1 MNVRELYNYLESRIP
16 RSLSCSWDNDG
27 LMCCPDPDRPV
38 HRVLVALDVTGEVAD
53 AAVDGD
59 FDAVVSHHP
68 LIFSPLRSI
77 SPDDGTGAKLINLI
91 RAGVSVM
98 SFHTRLDA
106 LDGGVNDMLA
116 EALSLC
122 NVEMFGDGES
132 PAPMGRLGQL
142 EEPVEPAELGR
153 MVRTALAAPG
163 VLVASCGRKCR
174 RVAVLGGEG
183 KDFIAAARAAG
194 ADTLVSGRL
203 GYHNMIAAEEI
214 GINLIEAG
222 HFFTEDPVCDRLAE
236 MIVAADPGIE
246 TEYMKSC
253 SLRLV

>member
-1 MNVRELYNYLESRIP
+1 MNVRELYDHLERRIP
-16 RSLSCSWDNDG
+16 RSLSCDWDNDG

-38 HRVLVALDVTGEVAD
+38 RRVLVALDVTGEVAD

-68 LIFSPLRSI
+68 LIFEPLRSL
-77 SPDDGTGAKLINLI
+77 SLDDGTGAKLINLV
-91 RAGVSVM
+91 RAGVGVM

-116 EALSLC
+116 EALSL
-122 NVEMFGDGES
+122 NDVEMFGNGEGG
-132 PAPMGRLGQL
+132 APMGRLGRL
-142 EEPVEPAELGR
+142 EEPVEPVELGR
-153 MVRTALAAPG
+153 MIRTALAAPG

-236 MIVAADPGIE
+236 MITAADPGIE
-246 TEYMKSC
+246 IEYMKSC

>member
-1 MNVRELYNYLESRIP
+1 MNICELYDYLERRIP
-16 RSLSCSWDNDG
+16 RSLSCDWDNDG
-27 LMCCPDPDRPV
+27 LMCCPDPDRQV
-38 HRVLVALDVTGEVAD
+38 RRVLVALDVTGEVAD
-53 AAVDGD
+53 AAVDGG

-68 LIFSPLRSI
+68 LIFDPLRSLT
-77 SPDDGTGAKLINLI
+77 PDDGTGAKLINLV

-116 EALSLC
+116 EALGLSDT
-122 NVEMFGDGES
+122 EPFGDGEGV
-132 PAPMGRLGQL
+132 PMGRVGLL
-142 EEPVEPAELGR
+142 DEPAEPAEFGR
-153 MVRTALAAPG
+153 MIKTALAAPG
-163 VLVASCGRKCR
+163 VIVASCGRRCR

-183 KDFIAAARAAG
+183 KDFIAAAKAAG

-203 GYHNMIAAEEI
+203 GYHRMMAAEEI
-214 GINLIEAG
+214 GLNLIEAG
-222 HFFTEDPVCDRLAE
+222 HFYTEDPVCDRLAE
-236 MIVAADPGIE
+236 MISAADPDIE